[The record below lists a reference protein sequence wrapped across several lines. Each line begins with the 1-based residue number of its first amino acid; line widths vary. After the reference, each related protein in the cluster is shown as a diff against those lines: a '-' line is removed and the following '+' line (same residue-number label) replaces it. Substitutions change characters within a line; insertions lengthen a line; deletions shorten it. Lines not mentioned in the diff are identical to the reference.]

1 MQTILFFP
9 NKLNLVIDKAL
20 EQKAEVFEPCVNG
33 QT

>member
-1 MQTILFFP
+1 MQTILFLP
-9 NKLNLVIDKAL
+9 NKRKLIIDKVL